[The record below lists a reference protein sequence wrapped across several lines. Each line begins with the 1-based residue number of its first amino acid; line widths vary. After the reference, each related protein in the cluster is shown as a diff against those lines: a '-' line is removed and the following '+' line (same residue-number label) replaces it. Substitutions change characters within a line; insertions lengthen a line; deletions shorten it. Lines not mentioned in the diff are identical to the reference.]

1 MKNKI
6 DSSFRLFKLHLM
18 KLIFKIASAF
28 LLLVSS
34 SIALNAQTQSTDES
48 WELVK
53 KQAVAEK
60 KLIFVDLYFTG
71 CMPCAQMDKEVFPD
85 PKVAAVLNAD
95 FVTFKSDILKEEI
108 GKKLCMKYGVTG
120 FPTFLFMNGDGKVI
134 DIAGG
139 FQNVEQFTALLQNA
153 KDLAKKGIFKKYS
166 PQINEKEYPDFYV
179 QAYMANKRNVPF
191 DVIDTYLKS
200 KDVTE
205 EVSFVIITGLRV
217 GKQYDDAFLFSSK
230 KLAKDYGKWSVNS
243 HVFTILQRKKKEFE
257 KKKDLKGF
265 TELVNDSKEFYTPE
279 EFTKYSGILL
289 KDFGAVKAS
298 NNPYTLQK

>member
-1 MKNKI
+1 MKRFI
-6 DSSFRLFKLHLM
+6 
-18 KLIFKIASAF
+18 KIASAV
-28 LLLVSS
+28 LLLACP
-34 SIALNAQTQSTDES
+34 SIALKAQEQSTQES
-48 WELVK
+48 WEQAK
-53 KQAVAEK
+53 KQAQTEK

-120 FPTFLFMNGDGKVI
+120 FPTFLFMSADGKVI

-153 KDLAKKGIFKKYS
+153 KEAAKKGIFKKYS
-166 PQINEKEYPDFYV
+166 PDIQEKEYPDFYK
-179 QAYMANKRNVPF
+179 QAYLDGKRNVPF
-191 DVIDTYLKS
+191 EVIDTYLKS
-200 KDVTE
+200 KDASE
-205 EVSFVIITGLRV
+205 EISFVIITGLRV
-217 GKQYDDAFLFSSK
+217 GKQYDDPFLFASK
-230 KLAKDYGKWSVNS
+230 KLAADYGRWSVNS

-257 KKKDLKGF
+257 KKNDLKGF
-265 TELVNDSKEFYTPE
+265 TALVNDSKELYTPE

-289 KDFGAVKAS
+289 KDFGVEKVVVKPNTA
-298 NNPYTLQK
+298 QK

>member
-1 MKNKI
+1 MKR
-6 DSSFRLFKLHLM
+6 F
-18 KLIFKIASAF
+18 FKIASAV
-28 LLLVSS
+28 LLLACPT
-34 SIALNAQTQSTDES
+34 IALKAQEQSTQES
-48 WELVK
+48 WESAK
-53 KQAVAEK
+53 KQAQTEK

-85 PKVAAVLNAD
+85 PKVAAVLSKD

-120 FPTFLFMNGDGKVI
+120 FPTFLFMNADGKVI

-153 KDLAKKGIFKKYS
+153 KDAAKKGVFKKYS
-166 PQINEKEYPDFYV
+166 TEIQEKDYPDFYK
-179 QAYMANKRNVPF
+179 QAYLDGKRNVPF
-191 DVIDTYLKS
+191 EVIDTYLKS
-200 KDVTE
+200 KDATE

-217 GKQYDDAFLFSSK
+217 GKQYDDPFLLSSK
-230 KLAKDYGKWSVNS
+230 KLAKDYGKWSVNT
-243 HVFTILQRKKKEFE
+243 HVFNILQRKKKEYE

-265 TELVNDSKEFYTPE
+265 TELVNDAKELYTPE

-289 KDFGAVKAS
+289 KDFGVEKVVT
-298 NNPYTLQK
+298 NPYTLQK

>member
-1 MKNKI
+1 M
-6 DSSFRLFKLHLM
+6 
-18 KLIFKIASAF
+18 
-28 LLLVSS
+28 LLACP
-34 SIALNAQTQSTDES
+34 SIALKAQEQSTQES
-48 WELVK
+48 WEQAK
-53 KQAVAEK
+53 KQAQTEK

-120 FPTFLFMNGDGKVI
+120 FPTFLFMSADGKVI

-153 KDLAKKGIFKKYS
+153 KEAAKKGIFKKYS
-166 PQINEKEYPDFYV
+166 PEIQEKDYPDFYK
-179 QAYMANKRNVPF
+179 QAYLDGKRNVPF
-191 DVIDTYLKS
+191 EVIDTYLKS
-200 KDVTE
+200 KDSSE
-205 EVSFVIITGLRV
+205 EISFVIITGLRV
-217 GKQYDDAFLFSSK
+217 GKQYDDPFLFASK
-230 KLAKDYGKWSVNS
+230 KLAADYGRWSVNS

-257 KKKDLKGF
+257 KKNDLKGF
-265 TELVNDSKEFYTPE
+265 TALVNDSKELYTPE

-289 KDFGAVKAS
+289 KDFGVEKVVVKPNTA
-298 NNPYTLQK
+298 QK

>member
-1 MKNKI
+1 MKRFI
-6 DSSFRLFKLHLM
+6 
-18 KLIFKIASAF
+18 KIASAV
-28 LLLVSS
+28 LLLACP
-34 SIALNAQTQSTDES
+34 SIALKAQAQSTQES
-48 WELVK
+48 WEQAK
-53 KQAVAEK
+53 KQAKTEK

-120 FPTFLFMNGDGKVI
+120 FPTFLFMNADGKVI

-153 KDLAKKGIFKKYS
+153 KEAAKKGIFKKYS
-166 PQINEKEYPDFYV
+166 PEIQEKDYPDFYK
-179 QAYMANKRNVPF
+179 QAYLDGKRNVPF
-191 DVIDTYLKS
+191 EVIDAYLKS
-200 KDVTE
+200 AAASE

-217 GKQYDDAFLFSSK
+217 GKQYDDPFLFASK
-230 KLAKDYGKWSVNS
+230 KLAADYGKWSVNS
-243 HVFTILQRKKKEFE
+243 HVFNILQRKKKEFE
-257 KKKDLKGF
+257 KKNDLKGF
-265 TELVNDSKEFYTPE
+265 TALVNDSKELYTPE

-289 KDFGAVKAS
+289 KDFGVEKVVVKPNTA
-298 NNPYTLQK
+298 QK

>member
-1 MKNKI
+1 MKR
-6 DSSFRLFKLHLM
+6 F
-18 KLIFKIASAF
+18 FKIASAV
-28 LLLVSS
+28 LLLACP
-34 SIALNAQTQSTDES
+34 SIALKAQAQSTQES
-48 WELVK
+48 WEQAK
-53 KQAVAEK
+53 KQAQTEK

-85 PKVAAVLNAD
+85 PKVTALLNAD

-120 FPTFLFMNGDGKVI
+120 FPTFLLMNADGKII

-139 FQNVEQFTALLQNA
+139 FHNVEQFTSLLQNA
-153 KDLAKKGIFKKYS
+153 KEAAKKGTFKKYS
-166 PQINEKEYPDFYV
+166 PEIQEKDYPDFYKE
-179 QAYMANKRNVPF
+179 AYLNGKRNVPF

-200 KDVTE
+200 GAASD

-217 GKQYDDAFLFSSK
+217 GKQYDDAFLFNSK
-230 KLAKDYGKWSVNS
+230 KFATDYGRWSVTN

-257 KKKDLKGF
+257 KKNDLKGF
-265 TELVNDSKEFYTPE
+265 TELVNDSKELYMPE

-289 KDFGAVKAS
+289 KDFGVEKVVVKPNAA
-298 NNPYTLQK
+298 QK

>member
-1 MKNKI
+1 MKR
-6 DSSFRLFKLHLM
+6 F
-18 KLIFKIASAF
+18 FKIASAV
-28 LLLVSS
+28 LLLACH
-34 SIALNAQTQSTDES
+34 SIALNAQTNPVDES
-48 WELVK
+48 WAQAK
-53 KQAVAEK
+53 KQAQTEK

-71 CMPCAQMDKEVFPD
+71 CAPCAQMDKEVFPD
-85 PKVAAVLNAD
+85 PKVATVLNAD

-120 FPTFLFMNGDGKVI
+120 FPTFLFMNADGKVI

-153 KDLAKKGIFKKYS
+153 KEAAKKGIFKKYS
-166 PQINEKEYPDFYV
+166 PEILEKDYPDFYKK
-179 QAYMANKRNVPF
+179 AYLDGKRNVPF
-191 DVIDTYLKS
+191 EVIDTYLKS
-200 KDVTE
+200 KDASE

-217 GKQYDDAFLFSSK
+217 GKQYDDPFLLASK
-230 KLAKDYGKWSVNS
+230 KLANDYGKWSVNS

-265 TELVNDSKEFYTPE
+265 TELVNDAKELYTPE

-289 KDFGAVKAS
+289 KDFGVEKVVVS
-298 NNPYTLQK
+298 PRTTQK

>member
-1 MKNKI
+1 MKR
-6 DSSFRLFKLHLM
+6 F
-18 KLIFKIASAF
+18 FKIASAV
-28 LLLVSS
+28 LLLACP
-34 SIALNAQTQSTDES
+34 SIALKAQTQSTDES
-48 WELVK
+48 WELAK
-53 KQAVAEK
+53 KQAQTEK

-85 PKVAAVLNAD
+85 PKVAAVLSKD

-120 FPTFLFMNGDGKVI
+120 FPTFLFMNADGKVI

-153 KDLAKKGIFKKYS
+153 KDAAKKGVFKKYS
-166 PQINEKEYPDFYV
+166 TEIQEKDYPDFYK
-179 QAYMANKRNVPF
+179 QAYLDGKRNVPF
-191 DVIDTYLKS
+191 EVIDTYLKS
-200 KDVTE
+200 KDATE

-217 GKQYDDAFLFSSK
+217 GKQYDDPFLLSSK
-230 KLAKDYGKWSVNS
+230 KLAKDYGKWSVNT
-243 HVFTILQRKKKEFE
+243 HVFNILQRKKKEYE

-265 TELVNDSKEFYTPE
+265 TELVNDAKELYTPE

-289 KDFGAVKAS
+289 KDFGVEKVVT
-298 NNPYTLQK
+298 NPYTLQK

>member
-1 MKNKI
+1 MKR
-6 DSSFRLFKLHLM
+6 F
-18 KLIFKIASAF
+18 FKIASAV
-28 LLLVSS
+28 LLLACPT
-34 SIALNAQTQSTDES
+34 IALKAQAQSTEES
-48 WELVK
+48 WESAK
-53 KQAVAEK
+53 KQAQTEK

-85 PKVAAVLNAD
+85 PKVAAVLSKD

-120 FPTFLFMNGDGKVI
+120 FPTFLFMNADGKVI

-153 KDLAKKGIFKKYS
+153 KDAAKKGVFKKYS
-166 PQINEKEYPDFYV
+166 TEIQEKDYPDFYK
-179 QAYMANKRNVPF
+179 QAYLDGKRNVPF
-191 DVIDTYLKS
+191 EVIDTYLKS
-200 KDVTE
+200 KDATE

-217 GKQYDDAFLFSSK
+217 GKQYDDPFLLSSK
-230 KLAKDYGKWSVNS
+230 KLAKDYGKWSVNT
-243 HVFTILQRKKKEFE
+243 HVFNILQRKKKEYE

-265 TELVNDSKEFYTPE
+265 TELVNDAKELYTPE

-289 KDFGAVKAS
+289 KDFGVEKVVT
-298 NNPYTLQK
+298 NPYTLQK

>member
-1 MKNKI
+1 MKR
-6 DSSFRLFKLHLM
+6 F
-18 KLIFKIASAF
+18 FKIASAV
-28 LLLVSS
+28 LLLACP
-34 SIALNAQTQSTDES
+34 SIALKAQAQSTQES
-48 WELVK
+48 WELAK
-53 KQAVAEK
+53 KQAQTEK

-85 PKVAAVLNAD
+85 PKVAAVLSKD

-120 FPTFLFMNGDGKVI
+120 FPTFLFMNADGKVI

-153 KDLAKKGIFKKYS
+153 KDAAKKGVFKKYS
-166 PQINEKEYPDFYV
+166 TEIQEKDYPDFYK
-179 QAYMANKRNVPF
+179 QAYLDGKRNVPF
-191 DVIDTYLKS
+191 EVIDTYLKS
-200 KDVTE
+200 KDATE

-217 GKQYDDAFLFSSK
+217 GKQYDDPFLLSSK
-230 KLAKDYGKWSVNS
+230 KLAKDYGKWSVNT
-243 HVFTILQRKKKEFE
+243 HVFNILQRKKKEYE

-265 TELVNDSKEFYTPE
+265 TELVNDAKELYTPE

-289 KDFGAVKAS
+289 KDFGVEKVVT
-298 NNPYTLQK
+298 NPYTLQK